1 VRRLLEEPDVM
12 TDRRLFLKAGAA
24 AIPSRFAFA
33 APSEKKVRIGIVG
46 GGFGADFHFH
56 EHPNCIVEAV
66 SDLRAARRNHLMQV
80 YGCSKSY
87 ESLELLLLDKNVDAV
102 FCATPAPLHLDHVT
116 KTLKAGKHVM
126 SAVPAVVGNL
136 EDCQKLLDAVKAAG
150 RNYMMAETGYYHQ
163 GVITA
168 RRFQQEK
175 KFGRIFS
182 AEAEYH
188 HPGLESLYFDD
199 SGNRTWR
206 YGLAPMHYPTHCTAM
221 LVGVTSER
229 LLQVSCIGWGD
240 DDPILKDNVYR
251 NPFWGETALF
261 NTDRGTAFRVQVYW
275 RGAVRG
281 TERGQ
286 WIGTRMS
293 MFLPHPNGLGP
304 ILVRETS
311 TTEKD
316 QGGFVRRA
324 SELENYKQPRWWETS
339 MLPAAM
345 RHDSG
350 HEGSHTFLA
359 NEFIQSIVEN
369 RRPAVD
375 VNEAVAYTAPGIVAH
390 DSALR
395 GGELLKIPQFARV

>member
-1 VRRLLEEPDVM
+1 M
-12 TDRRLFLKAGAA
+12 ITDRRLFLKAGAA
-24 AIPSRFAFA
+24 VLPSRFAFA
-33 APSEKKVRIGIVG
+33 TPSDKKVRIGIVG
-46 GGFGADFHFH
+46 GGFGSDFHFH
-56 EHPNCIVEAV
+56 EHPNCVVAAV
-66 SDLRAARRNHLMQV
+66 SDLRPDRRNHLMQV
-80 YGCSKSY
+80 YRYSQSY
-87 ESLELLLLDKNVDAV
+87 DSLEKLLLDKSIDAV
-102 FCATPAPLHLDHVT
+102 FCATPAPLHLDHVS
-116 KTLKAGKHVM
+116 KTLQAGKHVM
-126 SAVPAVVGNL
+126 SAVPAVVGTL
-136 EDCQKLLDAVKAAG
+136 DDCRKLLEVVKASG
-150 RNYMMAETGYYHQ
+150 LNYMMAETSYYHQ

-168 RRFQQEK
+168 RRFQQEQ

-188 HPGLESLYFDD
+188 HPGLESLYFDAA
-199 SGNRTWR
+199 GNRTWR

-221 LVGVTSER
+221 LLGVTGER
-229 LLQVSCIGWGD
+229 LTQVSCIGWGD
-240 DDPILKDNVYR
+240 DDPILRDNVYK

-261 NTDRGTAFRVQVYW
+261 KTNRGTAFRVQVYW

-286 WIGTRMS
+286 WLGTRMS

-304 ILVRETS
+304 ILIRETA
-311 TTEKD
+311 TQEKD
-316 QGGFVRRA
+316 NGGFVRRA
-324 SELENYKQPRWWETS
+324 SELENYKQPRWWATPL
-339 MLPAAM
+339 LPEAM

-359 NEFIQSIVEN
+359 DEFIQSILEH

-395 GGELLKIPQFARV
+395 GGELLRVPQFAKV

>member
-1 VRRLLEEPDVM
+1 MSEEMHVA
-12 TDRRLFLKAGAA
+12 TDRRLFLKAGAI

-33 APSEKKVRIGIVG
+33 APTEKKVRIGIAG
-46 GGFGADFHFH
+46 GGFGSDFHFH

-66 SDLRAARRNHLMQV
+66 TDLRTDRRNHLMQV
-80 YGCSKSY
+80 YRCSKSY
-87 ESLELLLLDKNVDAV
+87 ESLEKMLLDKDVDAV
-102 FCATPAPLHLDHVT
+102 FCATPAPQHLDHVT
-116 KTLKAGKHVM
+116 KVLKAGKHVM
-126 SAVPAVVGNL
+126 SAVPAVVGTL
-136 EDCQKLLDAVKAAG
+136 EDCQKLLDAVKASG
-150 RNYMMAETGYYHQ
+150 RNYMMAETSYYHQ

-168 RRFQQEK
+168 RRFYQEQ

-188 HPGLESLYFDD
+188 HPGLESLYFDET
-199 SGNRTWR
+199 GKRTWR

-221 LVGVTSER
+221 LGGVTGER
-229 LLQVSCIGWGD
+229 LTQVSCIGWGD
-240 DDPILKDNVYR
+240 DDPILKDNVYG
-251 NPFWGETALF
+251 NPFWAETALF
-261 NTDRGTAFRVQVYW
+261 KTDRGTAFRVQVYW

-293 MFLPHPNGLGP
+293 MFLPDPNGLGP
-304 ILVRETS
+304 VIVRET
-311 TTEKD
+311 TTKEKD
-316 QGGFVRRA
+316 NGGFVRRA
-324 SELENYKQPRWWETS
+324 QELENYKQPRWWETS
-339 MLPAAM
+339 MLPEKM